1 MSGPNYKL
9 IFEDILNDL
18 YPEKKELCTKILSK
32 ENLNIFDILTLNKII
47 FGNSLNNLN
56 NKFKTYS
63 EEEILYILKFKKINK
78 LKNIEVA
85 EHFNLSRN
93 TVTKWLKKYNDN
105 Y

>member
-1 MSGPNYKL
+1 MKKIVFSTLSFLAVVLLAWAQYDPKAQAILDEMS
-9 IFEDILNDL
+9 
-18 YPEKKELCTKILSK
+18 
-32 ENLNIFDILTLNKII
+32 
-47 FGNSLNNLN
+47 